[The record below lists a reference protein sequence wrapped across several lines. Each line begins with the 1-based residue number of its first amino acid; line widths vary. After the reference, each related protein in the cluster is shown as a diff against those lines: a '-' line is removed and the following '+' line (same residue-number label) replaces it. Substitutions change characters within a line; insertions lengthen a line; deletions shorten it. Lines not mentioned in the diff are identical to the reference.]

1 MGEGFAM
8 LASNQAQ
15 LFFYQDEAGQGGR
28 RGGGVWV
35 EHMCV
40 RVRLILA
47 SAETQR
53 LLNIE

>member
-28 RGGGVWV
+28 RGGAQTDRGWQRAGSEVLW
-35 EHMCV
+35 EHSQMS
-40 RVRLILA
+40 L
-47 SAETQR
+47 S
-53 LLNIE
+53 